1 MARDWVVCPICGES
15 DMRLEDGMINCT
27 NLNCGSNGGSN
38 FQGAEAGVT
47 VEVGGQ
53 KMTEAQYHAAQFPL
67 KEKAMPQV
75 DWPEVPTDYPIKPST
90 EPAQITLNR
99 EDEIERVVF
108 DIVAMNRRKRRD
120 YALDTDPLSNFMQT
134 ADAMGLEGFTPVEA
148 AEFNV
153 VQKEVRL
160 RALRANGRMDDPAN
174 ESVEDTLLDRA
185 VYAVLVLALWRRRAA
200 VLSELEATNRG
211 G

>member
-1 MARDWVVCPICGES
+1 MALVAPIPET
-15 DMRLEDGMINCT
+15 D
-27 NLNCGSNGGSN
+27 
-38 FQGAEAGVT
+38 
-47 VEVGGQ
+47 
-53 KMTEAQYHAAQFPL
+53 
-67 KEKAMPQV
+67 
-75 DWPEVPTDYPIKPST
+75 DWPEVPTNYPVENTPVSRQTHDDNLRT
-90 EPAQITLNR
+90 ESFQQGYEAGVKDGVADGITLNR

-200 VLSELEATNRG
+200 MTIEAEIKAGNV
-211 G
+211 